1 MRPHPVNDVLFILCI
16 GLKSKSEGGNP
27 SILRDPAITQAFPAL
42 SFQGERDPGFAV
54 SPMKEEGVR
63 KRDRSPSIGALL
75 SKQVEQEYCTVC

>member
-1 MRPHPVNDVLFILCI
+1 MMFYSFSV

-27 SILRDPAITQAFPAL
+27 SILGDPAITQAFPAL

-54 SPMKEEGVR
+54 SPMKEGGVR